1 VVGLYDLGGVKNPSS
16 AAAIWAKSK
25 KQKMWVTPG
34 VNTVISMQQRVEFA
48 GLSPDE
54 VVTDVAVSKRHA
66 ALLASYLLNIHRGA
80 VNVRQMIV
88 ADLRGFLDLGMR
100 DRASDALVILRIF
113 LSNYPEA
120 RSAPLSEGA

>member
-1 VVGLYDLGGVKNPSS
+1 
-16 AAAIWAKSK
+16 
-25 KQKMWVTPG
+25 MWVTPG
-34 VNTVISMQQRVEFA
+34 VNIVISMQQCVEFA
-48 GLSPDE
+48 GLPPDE

-66 ALLASYLLNIHRGA
+66 TLLASYLLNIHRGA

-100 DRASDALVILRIF
+100 DRASDAMVILRIF

-120 RSAPLSEGA
+120 RSAPLAEGA